1 MIETVENRLKRL
13 LKTTVEKESN
23 LHQLFDD
30 IADILLLH
38 TEIAIGDSIRYT
50 IEEIEFYYF
59 KNGCFNNSIYN
70 CSYPRNS
77 QACDFLWHYSGVD
90 ICFESTNDSFGGVL
104 IRSLKKRT
112 IENGECTND
121 ELIGGPMRCATD
133 LTNTSM
139 KTGNRMELVI
149 NEQPIKVATPQT
161 TIRQGVEADYE
172 IKNEE
177 IDPKV
182 LFCYY
187 IPQDNPQWARKRKN
201 VPVLAKESSN
211 QSVRIVFKQ
220 KDVTDYY
227 KDNPEDRILNL
238 KKKLQKKNTR

>member
-1 MIETVENRLKRL
+1 MIETVEKRLKRL
-13 LKTTVEKESN
+13 LKTTVEKESD
-23 LHQLFDD
+23 LHQLFAE

-59 KNGCFNNSIYN
+59 KNGCFDNSIYN

-77 QACDFLWHYSGVD
+77 KACDFFWHYSGVD

-112 IENGECTND
+112 IKNGESTND

-133 LTNTSM
+133 MANTSIE
-139 KTGNRMELVI
+139 KGKRMELVI
-149 NEQPIKVATPQT
+149 NENAVKDATPQT

-172 IKNEE
+172 IKNGE

-187 IPQDNPQWARKRKN
+187 IPQDNPQWARKREN
-201 VPVLAKESSN
+201 VPVLAKESSK
-211 QSVRIVFKQ
+211 QSVRKVFKQ

-238 KKKLQKKNTR
+238 KKKLQKKNNL

>member
-1 MIETVENRLKRL
+1 
-13 LKTTVEKESN
+13 
-23 LHQLFDD
+23 
-30 IADILLLH
+30 
-38 TEIAIGDSIRYT
+38 
-50 IEEIEFYYF
+50 
-59 KNGCFNNSIYN
+59 
-70 CSYPRNS
+70 
-77 QACDFLWHYSGVD
+77 
-90 ICFESTNDSFGGVL
+90 
-104 IRSLKKRT
+104 
-112 IENGECTND
+112 
-121 ELIGGPMRCATD
+121 
-133 LTNTSM
+133 M